1 MPVEGHNSALEQ
13 ESNSESEDK
22 DLLLP
27 WSTPASSPGRLQG
40 QCCPGR
46 LQRSSADSQGNT
58 GPVVALVD
66 SSLDQGST
74 VLCGQ
79 AGDSRPPVA
88 AHARL
93 DIPRG
98 RNRTIQCEV
107 GMHRSVLGAFA

>member
-58 GPVVALVD
+58 GPFVALLD
-66 SSLDQGST
+66 SSGPLRTVRATLDLLLPWST
-74 VLCGQ
+74 P
-79 AGDSRPPVA
+79 ASTR
-88 AHARL
+88 ARL
-93 DIPRG
+93 YSADRQGTRG
-98 RNRTIQCEV
+98 RR
-107 GMHRSVLGAFA
+107 